1 MEEWVE
7 WVEEERRGGGAG
19 RGVQRDLKLSN
30 IQELSTLP
38 DTGQHAAAALTA
50 RWGCLVGCLVT
61 VCKKKQKK
69 QAKKNKR

>member
-7 WVEEERRGGGAG
+7 WVEEERRGGGGGGAG

-50 RWGCLVGCLVT
+50 
-61 VCKKKQKK
+61 
-69 QAKKNKR
+69 